1 MPANLKL
8 YKTPENAAKAAIKAL
23 GHDDF
28 LTDATGDPLRWFWYV
43 PGSHPFED
51 AEGADVGADFATVE
65 AKQEEPEPFEE
76 PETPAAPM
84 PGAEYGLTP
93 EVIASIMAQAEQI
106 GASKVKAKKPRANAA
121 AKWMAEAEAG
131 VMPTPPTFP
140 PSNAYAQKTVDT
152 IHSMVLA
159 MDAEG
164 LDALQI
170 GGTNTYA
177 KLTRAFRDACL
188 AHILSLPAKK
198 AAA

>member
-51 AEGADVGADFATVE
+51 AGSSDVGADHATAAPE
-65 AKQEEPEPFEE
+65 LQEPEPFEE

-93 EVIASIMAQAEQI
+93 EVVASIMAQAEAI
-106 GASKVKAKKPRANAA
+106 GAAKVKAKKPRATLAS
-121 AKWMAEAEAG
+121 KWMQEVEAG
-131 VMPTPPTFP
+131 LMPTPPAFP
-140 PSNAYAQKTVDT
+140 SSNAYAQKTVDT